1 MRFFLKTY
9 GCKVNQYESQVI
21 REQLAGEGY
30 LETNNIQQANLCIIN
45 TCTVT
50 AKADKECRDILRR
63 IIRENQQARII
74 ATGCYIDS
82 DKKTVKAISPRI
94 EAVNNKYKIRLPY
107 VIKNPEA
114 DTLKAD
120 TGFPGITSFKNH
132 SRAFVK
138 AQDGCDNLCSYCI
151 IPFVRGRSRS
161 RNPGEILDEARALIK
176 NGYKEIVLTGIC
188 LGDFGK
194 DLDCG
199 MSVASLAKEISLLE
213 GDFRVRL
220 SSIELFDITDD
231 LIREMKK
238 SEKLC
243 RHLHIP
249 LQSGDNSVLKNM
261 NRKYT
266 VNDFS
271 CKINCIRSEMP
282 DIGITTDLIIGFP
295 GESDSNFNNTIKTLK
310 KIKPSR
316 THIFAYNSRPGTRA
330 AELISDITEAGKRLR
345 YDKLK
350 ALTDTLSEDF
360 KNRSLQARQRVLIES
375 LREKSTGR
383 LSGYTDTY
391 VRAFVDGPDELMGTF
406 VYL

>member
-1 MRFFLKTY
+1 
-9 GCKVNQYESQVI
+9 
-21 REQLAGEGY
+21 
-30 LETNNIQQANLCIIN
+30 
-45 TCTVT
+45 
-50 AKADKECRDILRR
+50 
-63 IIRENQQARII
+63 
-74 ATGCYIDS
+74 
-82 DKKTVKAISPRI
+82 
-94 EAVNNKYKIRLPY
+94 
-107 VIKNPEA
+107 
-114 DTLKAD
+114 
-120 TGFPGITSFKNH
+120 
-132 SRAFVK
+132 
-138 AQDGCDNLCSYCI
+138 
-151 IPFVRGRSRS
+151 
-161 RNPGEILDEARALIK
+161 
-176 NGYKEIVLTGIC
+176 
-188 LGDFGK
+188 
-194 DLDCG
+194 

-406 VYL
+406 VYLW